1 MARNSQKEATQPP
14 QEQSLTLSQ
23 QPSQNQVS
31 LQGPP
36 ADVPQPGPTPE
47 IVITEAYSPAPQP
60 ETPAPVV
67 EIDEDGSITI
77 R

>member
-14 QEQSLTLSQ
+14 QELSPTPSQ
-23 QPSQNQVS
+23 QPSQNPVS

-47 IVITEAYSPAPQP
+47 IVIKDVLKSVPEEAAL
-60 ETPAPVV
+60 APVV
-67 EIDEDGSITI
+67 EVEEDGSITI

>member
-1 MARNSQKEATQPP
+1 MARNTQRAATPQP
-14 QEQSLTLSQ
+14 QEPSPTLSQ
-23 QPSQNQVS
+23 QPSPNPVS

-47 IVITEAYSPAPQP
+47 IVIGPVESTQVFVSAP
-60 ETPAPVV
+60 TPVV
-67 EIDEDGSITI
+67 EFGNDGSITI